1 MRHCIEQGHC
11 SCVTGNCIAVQFKEL
26 EAQLAGLKGLVAVHL
41 GEFSNESE
49 EALMKAL
56 EEEVK

>member
-26 EAQLAGLKGLVAVHL
+26 EA
-41 GEFSNESE
+41 
-49 EALMKAL
+49 LMKAL